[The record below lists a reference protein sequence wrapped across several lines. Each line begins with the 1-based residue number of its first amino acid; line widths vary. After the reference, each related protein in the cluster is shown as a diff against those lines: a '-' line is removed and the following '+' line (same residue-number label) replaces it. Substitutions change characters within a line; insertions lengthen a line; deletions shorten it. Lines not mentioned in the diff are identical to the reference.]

1 MKRIILTTLALT
13 GLGLRVLAAAPE
25 AGFESLFNGHDLA
38 GWDGNRTL
46 WSVKD
51 GAIVGQTTKEHPA
64 KGNTFLIWT
73 NGRVADFEL
82 RLSYKIVPNNPVG
95 FANSGVQYRSKILD
109 PANWVLGGYQADFE
123 AGNTYSGI
131 LYEER
136 MRGILAER
144 GQKVVLKNVDGKL
157 VKDVTGSVGDSA
169 EIQAGIK
176 KEDWNDYVIIARG
189 NHLQHF
195 INGRQTVDV
204 TDETGADAA
213 QSGVLGLQLH
223 AGQPMTVKFKNIR
236 IKQLAGDGAMKA
248 DDAQKLQGKWEVV
261 SAEMNGNTATAAD
274 MDDITITIHGNTF
287 ESNQGAQTDR
297 GAFTVNHA
305 RQPHEMDVKAETGAW
320 AGRTVPA
327 IYEFVGDT
335 LRICY
340 AVEGEER
347 PKVFTTEQDSGRLT
361 VSYKRKQP

>member
-13 GLGLRVLAAAPE
+13 GLCLHTLAAAPE
-25 AGFESLFNGHDLA
+25 AGFQSIFNGHDLT

-46 WSVKD
+46 WFVKD
-51 GAIVGQTTKEHPA
+51 GAIVGQTTAEHPA

-73 NGRVADFEL
+73 NGPVTDFEL
-82 RLSYKIVPNNPVG
+82 RFSYKIVPNNTVG
-95 FANSGVQYRSKILD
+95 FANSGVQYRSKIFD
-109 PANWVLGGYQADFE
+109 PANYVLGGYQADME
-123 AGNTYSGI
+123 AGDTYSGI

-144 GQKVVLKNVDGKL
+144 GQKVVLKEVDGKL
-157 VKDVTGSVGDSA
+157 VKDVTGSVGDSK
-169 EIQAGIK
+169 EIQAAIK
-176 KEDWNDYVIIARG
+176 KEGWNDYVIIAQG

-213 QSGVLGLQLH
+213 KSGVMGLQLH
-223 AGQPMTVKFKNIR
+223 AGQPMTVEFKDVR
-236 IKQLAGDGAMKA
+236 IKQLSSDGAMNP
-248 DDAQKLQGKWEVV
+248 DDAEKLQGKWEVTG
-261 SAEMNGNTATAAD
+261 AEFNGNTITAGD
-274 MDDITITIHGNTF
+274 LNDISLTIHGKTF
-287 ESNQGAQTDR
+287 ESTHDAQTDR
-297 GAFTVNHA
+297 GAFTVNNA
-305 RQPHEMDVKAETGAW
+305 RKPLEMDVRAETGNW

-327 IYEFVGDT
+327 IYELAGDT

-340 AVEGEER
+340 AVEGTER

-361 VSYKRKQP
+361 VSYKRK